1 MKRLITLLLVLV
13 WGLALTTLASANDT
27 DDVKAAVLAVDA
39 AFSNGD
45 VETILKYMHPEH
57 SRFAGDGGLVN
68 PVGFTEA
75 GLKAFFEAGNKLNI
89 QGRHMEV
96 KIYGDTGVV
105 TYYTVIVIILPDGN
119 ITQTT
124 TRETEVWVKQ
134 DGNWKRVHIHSS
146 PLTPAQQ

>member
-13 WGLALTTLASANDT
+13 WGLALTNLASANDT

-57 SRFAGDGGLVN
+57 SRFAGEGGLVN
-68 PVGFTEA
+68 AVMFTEV

-105 TYYTVIVIILPDGN
+105 TYYTLIVITLPDGN
-119 ITQTT
+119 SKQFTD
-124 TRETEVWVKQ
+124 RETEVWVKQ

-146 PLTPAQQ
+146 SLTPAQR